1 MPYGGQNVIQGSMAD
16 DDDCSQS
23 SNMSV
28 SAGSYDEDAQQTKM
42 YGDDQNK

>member
-1 MPYGGQNVIQGSMAD
+1 MPYGGQNVMKDSAA

-28 SAGSYDEDAQQTKM
+28 SAGSYDEEAQQTKLCA
-42 YGDDQNK
+42 DDQNK